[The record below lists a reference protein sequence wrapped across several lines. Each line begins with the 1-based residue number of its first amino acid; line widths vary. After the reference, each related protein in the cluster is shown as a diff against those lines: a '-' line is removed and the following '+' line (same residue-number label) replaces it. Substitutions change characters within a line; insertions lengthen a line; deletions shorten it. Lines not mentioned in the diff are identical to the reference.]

1 MSNKKYSRVVERNIT
16 DLTTGEVVKVETEK
30 VFTRQIDCDKFYKV
44 FYDNIDYVSS
54 LKSIISR
61 NVLDYLS
68 SNAGFNTGVLYINK
82 DVRKDICDK
91 YGIKLSQ
98 LSRSLADLRAN
109 GLITGDQ
116 TIIINPDIFWK
127 GDEAARRSFKSMN
140 MTVTFTIEPNLE
152 KEFKYE

>member
-16 DLTTGEVVKVETEK
+16 DLTTGEVIKVETEK

-44 FYDNIDYVSS
+44 FYDNIDYISS
-54 LKSIISR
+54 LKSVISR

>member
-44 FYDNIDYVSS
+44 FYDNIDYISS
-54 LKSIISR
+54 LKSVISR

-82 DVRKDICDK
+82 DIRKDICDK

>member
-44 FYDNIDYVSS
+44 FYDNIDYISS
-54 LKSIISR
+54 LKSVISR

-68 SNAGFNTGVLYINK
+68 SHAGFNTGVLYINK

-140 MTVTFTIEPNLE
+140 MTVTVTIEPNLE

>member
-1 MSNKKYSRVVERNIT
+1 MSSKKYSRVVERNIT

-44 FYDNIDYVSS
+44 FYDNIDYISS
-54 LKSIISR
+54 LTSVISR

-98 LSRSLADLRAN
+98 LSRSLADLMAN

>member
-1 MSNKKYSRVVERNIT
+1 MV
-16 DLTTGEVVKVETEK
+16 
-30 VFTRQIDCDKFYKV
+30 
-44 FYDNIDYVSS
+44 
-54 LKSIISR
+54 
-61 NVLDYLS
+61 
-68 SNAGFNTGVLYINK
+68 
-82 DVRKDICDK
+82 
-91 YGIKLSQ
+91 
-98 LSRSLADLRAN
+98 LRAN

>member
-54 LKSIISR
+54 LKSVISR

>member
-44 FYDNIDYVSS
+44 FYDNIDYISS
-54 LKSIISR
+54 LKSVISR

-140 MTVTFTIEPNLE
+140 MTVTFTMEPNLE

>member
-44 FYDNIDYVSS
+44 FYDNIDYISS
-54 LKSIISR
+54 LKSVISR

>member
-1 MSNKKYSRVVERNIT
+1 MSSKKYSRVVERNIT
-16 DLTTGEVVKVETEK
+16 DLTTGEVIKVETEK

-44 FYDNIDYVSS
+44 FYDNIDYISS
-54 LKSIISR
+54 LKSVISR

>member
-54 LKSIISR
+54 LKSVISR

-68 SNAGFNTGVLYINK
+68 SNAGFNTGVSYINK

>member
-16 DLTTGEVVKVETEK
+16 DLITGEVVKVETEK

-44 FYDNIDYVSS
+44 FYDNIDYISS
-54 LKSIISR
+54 LKSVISR

>member
-44 FYDNIDYVSS
+44 FYDNIDYISS
-54 LKSIISR
+54 LKSVISR

-140 MTVTFTIEPNLE
+140 MTVTFTIEPNRE

>member
-1 MSNKKYSRVVERNIT
+1 MFDNVNLMIE
-16 DLTTGEVVKVETEK
+16 E
-30 VFTRQIDCDKFYKV
+30 FYKV
-44 FYDNIDYVSS
+44 FYDNIDYISS
-54 LKSIISR
+54 LKSVISR

>member
-1 MSNKKYSRVVERNIT
+1 MSSKKYSRVVERNIT

-30 VFTRQIDCDKFYKV
+30 VFTRHIDCDKFYKV
-44 FYDNIDYVSS
+44 FYDNIDYISS
-54 LKSIISR
+54 LKSVISR

>member
-1 MSNKKYSRVVERNIT
+1 MSSKKYSRVVERNIT

-44 FYDNIDYVSS
+44 FYDNIDYISS
-54 LKSIISR
+54 LTSVISR

>member
-1 MSNKKYSRVVERNIT
+1 MSSKKYSRVVERNIT

-44 FYDNIDYVSS
+44 FYDNIDYISS
-54 LKSIISR
+54 LKSVISR

>member
-30 VFTRQIDCDKFYKV
+30 VFTRQIDCDKLYKV
-44 FYDNIDYVSS
+44 FYDNIDYISS
-54 LKSIISR
+54 LKSVISR